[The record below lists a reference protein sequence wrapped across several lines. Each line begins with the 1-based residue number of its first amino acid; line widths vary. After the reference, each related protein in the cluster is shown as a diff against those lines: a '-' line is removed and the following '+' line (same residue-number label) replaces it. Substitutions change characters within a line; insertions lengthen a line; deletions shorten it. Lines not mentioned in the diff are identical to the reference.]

1 MSIFNFGK
9 KQRLHTQLVGN
20 TSGKELFKVD
30 EYNKRKKG
38 TMFIIGYEF
47 LIATLFYFYWNNI
60 QGNVKLYLIFSMI
73 GTFVFGFFNF
83 KQQKILREGLYT

>member
-47 LIATLFYFYWNNI
+47 LIATLFY
-60 QGNVKLYLIFSMI
+60 VKLYLIFSMI